1 MCVGVFTD
9 DNLMFQPVGTVGYR
23 FSFVSIDFIE
33 YSSPE
38 VPAEGRHF
46 FFSLYSFLLVLIR
59 YRRPSSS
66 D

>member
-46 FFSLYSFLLVLIR
+46 FCLSLFFFVGFDSI
-59 YRRPSSS
+59 SSAVVE
-66 D
+66 